1 MAFRCRHHGDYHE
14 GNMLISEIGSNITN
28 SSYISHHSTFS
39 YYGFTNQAFYEIYV
53 SSDTRFND
61 FVFEGITYRFV
72 QSKLSEGI
80 VKTMTNPLIYITD
93 IERTIVDSI
102 KDFENSRT

>member
-1 MAFRCRHHGDYHE
+1 
-14 GNMLISEIGSNITN
+14 MLISEIGSNITN